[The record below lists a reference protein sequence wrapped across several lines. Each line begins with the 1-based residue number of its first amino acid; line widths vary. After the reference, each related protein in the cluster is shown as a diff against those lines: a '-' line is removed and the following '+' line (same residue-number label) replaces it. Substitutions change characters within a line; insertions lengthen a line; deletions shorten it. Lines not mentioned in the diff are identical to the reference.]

1 MNSQSRHRS
10 IRIRTAISDGSSA
23 PRKAGMRITLGVT
36 GGVAAYKAAELVR
49 RLQQDGFTVQVV
61 MTRSA
66 REFVTPLTF
75 ASLSGQKVITDLFGD
90 SSGGEANLESAIEH
104 IAVAQR
110 TDLLL
115 VAPAT
120 ADIIAKFARGIADDF
135 LTTLYLASTAPVV
148 VAPAMNVNMWNHTAT
163 QENVEMLRA
172 RGVKIVD
179 PAEGYL
185 ACGMIGAG
193 RLAGQDDIVAAV
205 REVLKTQ
212 RDLDGETVLITAGP
226 TCEDLDPVRYL
237 TNCSSGKMGYA
248 VGGAAALRGAT
259 GMLDRRPVDLEVPAR
274 VQRVDV
280 RTAREMHNAVVE
292 RIADSSVAILAAAV
306 ADYRPV
312 EQHAKKIK
320 KGNAPLTISLEP
332 TTDILAEAAR
342 NKGQRIIVG
351 FAAET
356 DHVAENARKKLA
368 AKNADLIVANDVTAE
383 GAGFDHDTNI
393 VTLFSRD
400 GRDLALPKMS
410 KSEVAQRILDEVV
423 RLRSVLD
430 TTAALKRSG
439 V

>member
-1 MNSQSRHRS
+1 
-10 IRIRTAISDGSSA
+10 
-23 PRKAGMRITLGVT
+23 
-36 GGVAAYKAAELVR
+36 
-49 RLQQDGFTVQVV
+49 
-61 MTRSA
+61 MTRGA

-90 SSGGEANLESAIEH
+90 SSGSEANLESAIEH

-135 LTTLYLASTAPVV
+135 LTTLYLASTARVV
-148 VAPAMNVNMWNHTAT
+148 IAPAMNVNMWNHAAT

-172 RGVKIVD
+172 RGVTIVD

-185 ACGMIGAG
+185 ACGMTGAG

-205 REVLKTQ
+205 HEVLKAE
-212 RDLDGETVLITAGP
+212 RDLTGDTVLVTAGP
-226 TCEDLDPVRYL
+226 TYEDLDPVRYL
-237 TNCSSGKMGYA
+237 TNRSSGKMGYA
-248 VGGAAALRGAT
+248 VAEAAARRGAKVILVS
-259 GMLDRRPVDLEVPAR
+259 GPVNLETLAGVE
-274 VQRVDV
+274 RVDV
-280 RTAREMHNAVVE
+280 RSAKEMHSAVVA
-292 RIADSSVAILAAAV
+292 RIADASIAILAAAV

-312 EQHAKKIK
+312 EQRAEKIK
-320 KGNAPLTISLEP
+320 TARAPLTILLEA
-332 TTDILAEAAR
+332 TTDILAEVAK

-356 DHVAENARKKLA
+356 DHVAENARKKLL

-400 GRDLALPKMS
+400 GRDLALPKLN

-423 RLRSVLD
+423 RLRGVLQG
-430 TTAALKRSG
+430 TTAAKRSA